1 MPSILPMMKTPA
13 GTLKPAKVFIIG
25 AGVAGLQAIATAKR
39 LGARLLLRLDLR
51 FVIRAGIG
59 TAVWN
64 SDDFVRL
71 QPGGVL
77 MIVVAQRNAERNAT
91 EQQSRDPMLP
101 APRIF
106 LEPPAHSSSLVVVNN
121 FLIEWTADQHHNPVA
136 VNGVPQS
143 RRGDIIK
150 VSGTTADPQPDRPQT
165 KPQQEEQFTGA
176 RGSNV
181 VDVSGESGVHMKY
194 LNTVAPLSAKLIE
207 QLLHH
212 ETLAVKRRRNMGENN
227 QLHDLVELSCAM

>member
-1 MPSILPMMKTPA
+1 MLPT
-13 GTLKPAKVFIIG
+13 TSF
-25 AGVAGLQAIATAKR
+25 
-39 LGARLLLRLDLR
+39 
-51 FVIRAGIG
+51 
-59 TAVWN
+59 
-64 SDDFVRL
+64 SL
-71 QPGGVL
+71 QPPTHASRL
-77 MIVVAQRNAERNAT
+77 IVIDN
-91 EQQSRDPMLP
+91 LP
-101 APRIF
+101 
-106 LEPPAHSSSLVVVNN
+106 
-121 FLIEWTADQHHNPVA
+121 IEWPAEKHHDPVP
-136 VNGVPQS
+136 VHGVPQS